1 MKLDGELNIFF
12 KVELCF
18 TIERV
23 QTRSDVVKQAQV
35 AQTKMMCRRVQL
47 GLYLFFSYKKT
58 KNHIL
63 ASRALLYNK
72 HMSSADSYW
81 DLVISALQSKCLI
94 TTVFMTNKIVVLL

>member
-58 KNHIL
+58 KKQKTKYLLAEHYCTINTCQVLIL
-63 ASRALLYNK
+63 IGTL
-72 HMSSADSYW
+72 
-81 DLVISALQSKCLI
+81 
-94 TTVFMTNKIVVLL
+94 

>member
-1 MKLDGELNIFF
+1 MKSDRELNIFF

-23 QTRSDVVKQAQV
+23 QTCSDVVKQAQV
-35 AQTKMMCRRVQL
+35 VQTKMTCRRVQL

-58 KNHIL
+58 KNQIL

-72 HMSSADSYW
+72 H
-81 DLVISALQSKCLI
+81 VKC
-94 TTVFMTNKIVVLL
+94 